1 MATTLQTNIAIG
13 GKISPTLQKAFSAVA
28 KFASGAMS
36 SVSKIN
42 SKTASVSSYASNQ
55 LDSVSNKIKNV
66 LAASAVAVGAKKM
79 GSAMLDQASSMEQY
93 RNTLNIVM
101 KDQQKAGE
109 TFAWAVKYAN
119 KTPFETG
126 EIVDATVKLTSY
138 GLEAQKVLPLTGDM
152 AGAMG
157 KSMDHMDQAVEA
169 IADAQT
175 GELERLKEFGITK
188 EMIVAQ
194 GNKKLAGIELVNN
207 KGQITNQKAFNAALF
222 SLMQERYQGAMET
235 QSKTWKGMVSTITGI
250 AKNGLAKI
258 AGISDTG
265 EIIPNSAFDV
275 LKSKL
280 SSVTEYMLQMQ
291 ESGQFDVLADKFTNF
306 TQWVCNGVD
315 SAIPVV
321 QNLFQYVQ
329 NNGPMIKIIAE
340 NVAKGFA
347 AWKVISTV
355 SNGVQAIRSVYD
367 SVNILKG
374 GMAALSITKAKDKAE
389 TLYLTALYAKDAV
402 VRKASAVATGVQSSA
417 HRIFNA
423 LKIQEGIQGLKNM
436 AIYAKDAVVRGASA
450 TATGVQTVAQ
460 WALNSAFLACPI
472 TWIILGMAALI
483 AIFLVLWNN
492 CEGFRNFFIGM
503 WTGIQSALQS
513 FDAWITTAMTTDW
526 TTSFGTLGSIL
537 NAFFFTVG
545 SVWESIKMI
554 FSGVIGFITSVFAG
568 DWAGAWNYV
577 VQIFSG
583 IFSSIGAIAKAPLNA
598 VIGLINAAIGGINS
612 LSVDIPE
619 WVPGVGGQHFG
630 VNIPQ
635 LPMLAKGGITN
646 GVSIAGEDGPE
657 AVIPLKRNNP
667 RSISLL
673 EKTASIVN
681 PNNNSDKSGA
691 IILKP
696 TFIINGNASEETV
709 SKIKQS
715 YEELKDMINKIL
727 DEREREEFA

>member
-13 GKISPTLQKAFSAVA
+13 GKISPTLQKAFAAVA
-28 KFASGAMS
+28 KYASGAMS

-55 LDSVSNKIKNV
+55 LDSISNKIKTV

-79 GSAMLDQASSMEQY
+79 DSAMLDQASSMEQY

-101 KDQQKAGE
+101 KDQEKAGE
-109 TFAWAVKYAN
+109 TFAWAVQYAN

-157 KSMDHMDQAVEA
+157 KSMDQAVEA

-235 QSKTWKGMVSTITGI
+235 QSKTWKGMVSTVTGI

-315 SAIPVV
+315 SAIPVI

-423 LKIQEGIQGLKNM
+423 LKIQEGMQGLKNM

-472 TWIILGMAALI
+472 TWIILGIAALI

-526 TTSFGTLGSIL
+526 TTSFGALGSIL

-583 IFSSIGAIAKAPLNA
+583 IFSGIGAIAKAPLNA
-598 VIGLINAAIGGINS
+598 VIGLINTAIGGINS
-612 LSVDIPE
+612 LSVDIPD
-619 WVPGVGGQHFG
+619 WVPEVGGQHFG
-630 VNIPQ
+630 MNIPQ
-635 LPMLAKGGITN
+635 IPMLAKGGITN
-646 GVSIAGEDGPE
+646 GVSIAGEAGPE

-673 EKTASIVN
+673 EKTAAIVN
-681 PNNNSDKSGA
+681 PGKSDS
-691 IILKP
+691 
-696 TFIINGNASEETV
+696 GNAPVFIFNPTIQGEVSTET
-709 SKIKQS
+709 INLLKQS
-715 YEELKDMINKIL
+715 YEDFKEMVNKIL

>member
-1 MATTLQTNIAIG
+1 MAKTLSTNIQIG

-28 KFASGAMS
+28 KYASGAMS
-36 SVSKIN
+36 SINKVNSRTASATSFASNKLDTLGSKI
-42 SKTASVSSYASNQ
+42 KT
-55 LDSVSNKIKNV
+55 V
-66 LAASAVAVGAKKM
+66 LAASAITMGAKKM
-79 GSAMLDQASSMEQY
+79 GSAMLEQASSMEQY

-101 KDQQKAGE
+101 KDQEKAGK
-109 TFAWAVKYAN
+109 TFAWAVQYAN

-126 EIVDATVKLTSY
+126 DVVDATVKLTSY

-157 KSMDHMDQAVEA
+157 KSMDQAVEA

-235 QSKTWKGMVSTITGI
+235 QSKTWKGMVSTISGI

-258 AGISDTG
+258 AGISNTG

-275 LKSKL
+275 LKTKL
-280 SSVTEYMLQMQ
+280 SAVTDYMLQMQ

-306 TQWVCNGVD
+306 TQWVVNGVD
-315 SAIPVV
+315 SAIPVI

-329 NNGPMIKIIAE
+329 DNGPLIKTIAE
-340 NVAKGFA
+340 NVAKGFMT
-347 AWKVISTV
+347 WKAISTV
-355 SNGVQAIRSVYD
+355 SSGVQAMKSVYD

-374 GMAALSITKAKDKAE
+374 GMTALSITKAKDRAE
-389 TLYLTALYAKDAV
+389 TIYLNALYAKDAI
-402 VRKASAVATGVQSSA
+402 VRKGSAAATGVQSAA

-423 LKIQEGIQGLKNM
+423 LKIKEGIQGLKNM

-450 TATGVQTVAQ
+450 TATGIQTVAQ

-472 TWIILGMAALI
+472 TWIVLGIAALI
-483 AIFLVLWNN
+483 AVFVLLWNN
-492 CEGFRNFFIGM
+492 CEGFRNFFIEMWNGM
-503 WTGIQSALQS
+503 QAGVQA
-513 FDAWITTAMTTDW
+513 FDAWITTAMATDW
-526 TTSFGTLGSIL
+526 TTSFGALGSIL
-537 NAFFFTVG
+537 NGFFYIVG
-545 SVWESIKMI
+545 SVWENIKLI
-554 FSGVIGFITSVFAG
+554 FSGVIGFINSIFAG
-568 DWAGAWNYV
+568 DWSSAWNYV
-577 VQIFSG
+577 IQIFTG
-583 IFSSIGAIAKAPLNA
+583 IFGSIGAIAKAPLNA
-598 VIGLINAAIGGINS
+598 VISLINAAIGGINS

-630 VNIPQ
+630 MNIPQ

-646 GVSIAGEDGPE
+646 GVSIAGEAGPE
-657 AVIPLKRNNP
+657 SVIPLKRNNP

-681 PNNNSDKSGA
+681 PGGNDNGNG
-691 IILKP
+691 KP
-696 TFIINGNASEETV
+696 TFIFAPNISGNVTPEIISQ
-709 SKIKQS
+709 IKQS
-715 YEELKDMINKIL
+715 YEEFKEMVENIMEDK
-727 DEREREEFA
+727 EREAYG

>member
-13 GKISPTLQKAFSAVA
+13 GKISPTLQKAFAAVA
-28 KFASGAMS
+28 KYASGAMS

-55 LDSVSNKIKNV
+55 LDSISNKIKTV

-101 KDQQKAGE
+101 KDQEKAGE
-109 TFAWAVKYAN
+109 TFAWAVQYAN

-157 KSMDHMDQAVEA
+157 KSMDQAVEA

-235 QSKTWKGMVSTITGI
+235 QSKTWKGMVSTVTGI

-315 SAIPVV
+315 SAIPVI

-423 LKIQEGIQGLKNM
+423 LKIQEGMQGLKNM

-472 TWIILGMAALI
+472 TWIILGIAALI

-526 TTSFGTLGSIL
+526 TTSFGALGSIL
-537 NAFFFTVG
+537 NAFLFTVG

-583 IFSSIGAIAKAPLNA
+583 IFSGIGAIAKAPLNA
-598 VIGLINAAIGGINS
+598 VIGLINTAIGGINS
-612 LSVDIPE
+612 LSVDIPD
-619 WVPGVGGQHFG
+619 WVPEVGGQHFG
-630 VNIPQ
+630 MNIPQ
-635 LPMLAKGGITN
+635 IPMLAKGGITN
-646 GVSIAGEDGPE
+646 GVSIAGEAGPE

-673 EKTASIVN
+673 EKTAAIVN
-681 PNNNSDKSGA
+681 PGKSDS
-691 IILKP
+691 
-696 TFIINGNASEETV
+696 GNAPVFIFNPTIQGEVSTET
-709 SKIKQS
+709 INLLKQS
-715 YEELKDMINKIL
+715 YEDFKEMVNKIL